1 MREGCFV
8 NLFDVPEQELPDE
21 LCDVLLHTDGV
32 RMERIVSTGQASPE
46 GFWYDQEEAEWV
58 VLLQGEAELGFEHGV
73 KTLQAGEHILLP
85 AHCRHRVNWTSREP
99 ACIWLC
105 VFYQTG
111 GIDKA

>member
-1 MREGCFV
+1 M
-8 NLFDVPEQELPDE
+8 NLFDVPGQELPDE
-21 LCDVLLHTDGV
+21 LCDVLLQEEGM
-32 RMERIVSTGQASPE
+32 RIERIVSTGQASPE

-58 VLLQGEAELGFEHGV
+58 TLLQGEAEIGFERGV
-73 KTLQAGEHILLP
+73 KTLKAGEYILLP